1 MMHMQR
7 MGERIGILRQEKGMT
22 QSVLAEKMGITPQAI
37 SKWERGLS
45 FPDLSRLEELAK
57 MLEVSVD
64 YLLTGKDA

>member
-22 QSVLAEKMGITPQAI
+22 QSVLAERLGITPQAI
-37 SKWERGLS
+37 SKWERGMS

>member
-1 MMHMQR
+1 MIHMQR

-22 QSVLAEKMGITPQAI
+22 QSVLAERLGITPQAI

-45 FPDLSRLEELAK
+45 FPDLSRMEELAT

>member
-1 MMHMQR
+1 MHMQR

-22 QSVLAEKMGITPQAI
+22 QSVLAERLGITPQAI

>member
-1 MMHMQR
+1 MIHMQR

-22 QSVLAEKMGITPQAI
+22 QSVLAERLGITPQAI

-45 FPDLSRLEELAK
+45 FPDLSRMEELAT

-64 YLLTGKDA
+64 YLLTGKHA

>member
-37 SKWERGLS
+37 SKWERGMS

>member
-7 MGERIGILRQEKGMT
+7 MGERIGILRQERGMT
-22 QSVLAEKMGITPQAI
+22 QSVLAERLGITPQAI

-57 MLEVSVD
+57 ILEVSVD

>member
-7 MGERIGILRQEKGMT
+7 MGERIGILRQERGMT

-37 SKWERGLS
+37 SKWERGMS

>member
-7 MGERIGILRQEKGMT
+7 MGERIGILRQKRGMT

-37 SKWERGLS
+37 SKWERGMS

>member
-1 MMHMQR
+1 MHMQR

>member
-1 MMHMQR
+1 MHMQR

-22 QSVLAEKMGITPQAI
+22 QSVLAERLGITPQAI
-37 SKWERGLS
+37 SKWERGMS

>member
-1 MMHMQR
+1 MIHMQR

-22 QSVLAEKMGITPQAI
+22 QSVLAERLGITPQAI

>member
-7 MGERIGILRQEKGMT
+7 MGERIGILRQERGMT

>member
-37 SKWERGLS
+37 SKWERGLP